1 MKKNYLLKINF
12 ILISVF
18 AFSFVV
24 SCSNFNMQDK
34 DESKISIMN
43 SNSDLQRIDKA
54 INENIEKNNSLK
66 TKSEMSVRMVDKF
79 LNSISKQ
86 ISNQRE
92 DDIKFFILP
101 KKSFFSE
108 TKKVLGLE
116 YNNFI
121 NIDTGF
127 IALNLKKLEFNK
139 LTNNKIYGVI
149 EIEGKGNFKLS
160 GKHTGVP
167 GTFSPDISLYL
178 KEDITFNLKAEN
190 NYLILTPEPKDLELK
205 TKFTISFLDF
215 KIPYNQSFKLKLK
228 DLVKPVKMP
237 LAFQN
242 YVSLPKPEEKANSKK
257 MVYEKYLLNFDNI
270 NIRTESGVLEYGAN
284 VNLEKQ

>member
-1 MKKNYLLKINF
+1 MNQILMKKILL
-12 ILISVF
+12 ILISIF
-18 AFSFVV
+18 TFSVV
-24 SCSNFNMQDK
+24 ISCSNFNMPDK
-34 DESKISIMN
+34 DDSKISIMN

-66 TKSEMSVRMVDKF
+66 TRSEMSVRMVDKF

-86 ISNQRE
+86 ISTQRE

-101 KKSFFSE
+101 KKSFFTE

-116 YNNFI
+116 YNNFV

-149 EIEGKGNFKLS
+149 EIEGKGNLKLS

-167 GTFSPDISLYL
+167 GSFSPDISLYL
-178 KEDITFNLKAEN
+178 KEDITFSLKAEN
-190 NYLILTPEPKDLELK
+190 NYLILTPDPQEIELK
-205 TKFTISFLDF
+205 TKFTVSFLDF
-215 KIPYNQSFKLKLK
+215 KIPYSQSFQLKLK
-228 DLVKPVKMP
+228 DLVKPVRMP

-242 YVSLPKPEEKANSKK
+242 YVALPKPEEKINSKK
-257 MVYEKYLLNFDNI
+257 MIYEKYQLNFDDI
-270 NIRTESGVLEYGAN
+270 NIKTVSGILEYGAN
-284 VNLEKQ
+284 VSLEKK